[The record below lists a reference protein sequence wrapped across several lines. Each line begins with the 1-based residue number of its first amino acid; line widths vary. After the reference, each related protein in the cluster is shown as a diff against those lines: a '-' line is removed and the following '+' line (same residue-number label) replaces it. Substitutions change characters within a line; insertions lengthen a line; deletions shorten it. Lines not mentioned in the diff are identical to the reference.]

1 MQRHLIDYIRRPDT
15 IDEDAVSYLL
25 ALTQEH
31 PYFHVARILLLQ
43 ALYKMHAPAYDETL
57 RRTAILVPG
66 REAIFRL
73 TEEPHYTHAE
83 ERKRYDETS
92 ETSAS
97 RTVSLIDNF
106 LEAQTPAT
114 PVSHPIDAA
123 QDYIGYLLQRE
134 SQEGRNRQEAL
145 PMNGGGVVEDFLE
158 NNNSGRIVLNDNK
171 VVEDFLENISDSRR
185 IVLDD
190 GKDAEDQPENG
201 PGRTTPDEATG
212 QPDKSEEAQTA
223 KTPKK
228 DVDNEILTE
237 IMAGIYIKQGK
248 YENAVKIIRQLSLKY
263 PKKNRY
269 FADQIRFL
277 EKLIINNKHK

>member
-1 MQRHLIDYIRRPDT
+1 MNRHIIDYIRRPDT
-15 IDEDAVSYLL
+15 IDDDAIAQLQ

-31 PYFHVARILLLQ
+31 PYFHIARILLLQ
-43 ALYKMHAPAYDETL
+43 ALYKKHDPAYDETL
-57 RRTAILVPG
+57 RRTAILVPN

-73 TEEPHYTHAE
+73 TEEPHYTQAE
-83 ERKRYDETS
+83 ERKRYEETTDDS
-92 ETSAS
+92 ES

-106 LEAQTPAT
+106 LEAQTPVS

-123 QDYIGYLLQRE
+123 QDYIGYLLQQE
-134 SQEGRNRQEAL
+134 SRQGTQRQEAL

-158 NNNSGRIVLNDNK
+158 NEHG
-171 VVEDFLENISDSRR
+171 R

-190 GKDAEDQPENG
+190 NLEDEHNESQSDNSNVYEN
-201 PGRTTPDEATG
+201 DEN
-212 QPDKSEEAQTA
+212 
-223 KTPKK
+223 
-228 DVDNEILTE
+228 NEILTE

>member
-1 MQRHLIDYIRRPDT
+1 MQRHIIDYIRRPDT
-15 IDEDAVSYLL
+15 IDDDAIAQLQ

-31 PYFHVARILLLQ
+31 PYFHIARILLLQ
-43 ALYKMHAPAYDETL
+43 ALYKKHDPAYDETL
-57 RRTAILVPG
+57 RRTAILVPN

-73 TEEPHYTHAE
+73 TEEPHYTQAE
-83 ERKRYDETS
+83 EHKRYEETTDDS
-92 ETSAS
+92 ES

-106 LEAQTPAT
+106 LEAQTPVS

-123 QDYIGYLLQRE
+123 QDYIGYLLQQE
-134 SQEGRNRQEAL
+134 SRQGTQRQEAL

-158 NNNSGRIVLNDNK
+158 NEHG
-171 VVEDFLENISDSRR
+171 R

-190 GKDAEDQPENG
+190 NLEDEHNESQSDDSNVYEN
-201 PGRTTPDEATG
+201 DEN
-212 QPDKSEEAQTA
+212 
-223 KTPKK
+223 
-228 DVDNEILTE
+228 NEILTE

-263 PKKNRY
+263 PKKSRY

>member
-1 MQRHLIDYIRRPDT
+1 MQRHIIDYIRRPDT
-15 IDEDAVSYLL
+15 IDDDAIAQLQ

-31 PYFHVARILLLQ
+31 PYFHIARILLLQ
-43 ALYKMHAPAYDETL
+43 ALYKKHDPAYDETL
-57 RRTAILVPG
+57 RRTAVLVPS

-73 TEEPHYTHAE
+73 TEEPHYTQAE
-83 ERKRYDETS
+83 ERKRYEETTDDS
-92 ETSAS
+92 ES

-106 LEAQTPAT
+106 LEAQTPVS

-123 QDYIGYLLQRE
+123 QDYIGYLLQQE
-134 SQEGRNRQEAL
+134 SRQGTQRQEAL

-158 NNNSGRIVLNDNK
+158 NEHG
-171 VVEDFLENISDSRR
+171 R

-190 GKDAEDQPENG
+190 NLEDEQNESQSDNSNVYEN
-201 PGRTTPDEATG
+201 DEN
-212 QPDKSEEAQTA
+212 
-223 KTPKK
+223 
-228 DVDNEILTE
+228 NEILTE

>member
-1 MQRHLIDYIRRPDT
+1 MQRHIIDYIRRPDT
-15 IDEDAVSYLL
+15 IDDAIAQLQ

-31 PYFHVARILLLQ
+31 PYFHIARILLLQ
-43 ALYKMHAPAYDETL
+43 ALYKKHDPAYDETL
-57 RRTAILVPG
+57 RRTAILVPN

-73 TEEPHYTHAE
+73 TEEPHYTQAE
-83 ERKRYDETS
+83 EHKRYEETTDDS
-92 ETSAS
+92 ES

-106 LEAQTPAT
+106 LEAQTPVS

-123 QDYIGYLLQRE
+123 QDYIGYLLQQE
-134 SQEGRNRQEAL
+134 SRQGTQRQEAL

-158 NNNSGRIVLNDNK
+158 NEHG
-171 VVEDFLENISDSRR
+171 R

-190 GKDAEDQPENG
+190 NLEDEHNESQSDDSNVYEN
-201 PGRTTPDEATG
+201 DEN
-212 QPDKSEEAQTA
+212 
-223 KTPKK
+223 
-228 DVDNEILTE
+228 NEILTE

>member
-1 MQRHLIDYIRRPDT
+1 MQRPLIDYIRRPDI
-15 IDEDAVSYLL
+15 IDDDAISQLQT
-25 ALTQEH
+25 LTQEH

-43 ALYKMHAPAYDETL
+43 ALYRKHAPAYDETL
-57 RRTAILVPG
+57 RRTAILVPC
-66 REAIFRL
+66 REAVFRL

-83 ERKRYDETS
+83 ERKRYDEATDS
-92 ETSAS
+92 SAS

-106 LEAQTPAT
+106 LEAQSPVT

-134 SQEGRNRQEAL
+134 SQQGMRNQDAL

-158 NNNSGRIVLNDNK
+158 KEAGRIVLNGND
-171 VVEDFLENISDSRR
+171 VAEDSMENEHGGS
-185 IVLDD
+185 VLDD
-190 GKDAEDQPENG
+190 SGENEHEERRANESEK
-201 PGRTTPDEATG
+201 PQNDE
-212 QPDKSEEAQTA
+212 E
-223 KTPKK
+223 
-228 DVDNEILTE
+228 NEILTE

>member
-1 MQRHLIDYIRRPDT
+1 MQRHIIDYIRRPDT
-15 IDEDAVSYLL
+15 IDDDAIAQLQ
-25 ALTQEH
+25 ALTEEH

-43 ALYKMHAPAYDETL
+43 GLYKKHAPTYDETL
-57 RRTAILVPG
+57 RHTAILVPS

-73 TEEPHYTHAE
+73 TEEPHYSQAE
-83 ERKRYDETS
+83 EHKRYEETNDTS
-92 ETSAS
+92 ES

-106 LEAQTPAT
+106 LEAQSPAT
-114 PVSHPIDAA
+114 PISHPIDAA

-134 SQEGRNRQEAL
+134 SQQGQQRQEAL

-158 NNNSGRIVLNDNK
+158 KEHG
-171 VVEDFLENISDSRR
+171 R

-190 GKDAEDQPENG
+190 NIENEQEEEQPEESQ
-201 PGRTTPDEATG
+201 TTQNDEN
-212 QPDKSEEAQTA
+212 
-223 KTPKK
+223 
-228 DVDNEILTE
+228 NEILTE

-277 EKLIINNKHK
+277 EKLITNNKHK

>member
-1 MQRHLIDYIRRPDT
+1 MNRHIIDYIRRPDT
-15 IDEDAVSYLL
+15 IDDDAIGQLQ
-25 ALTQEH
+25 ALTREH

-43 ALYKMHAPAYDETL
+43 ALYKKHDPTYDETL
-57 RRTAILVPG
+57 RRTAILVPS

-83 ERKRYDETS
+83 ESRRYEEADEAS
-92 ETSAS
+92 ES

-106 LEAQTPAT
+106 LGVQDSPTPAG
-114 PVSHPIDAA
+114 HPIDAA

-134 SQEGRNRQEAL
+134 SLQGGQRPEEL

-158 NNNSGRIVLNDNK
+158 NEHGRIVLNDDIENEQK
-171 VVEDFLENISDSRR
+171 EDEESEGEIQQN
-185 IVLDD
+185 
-190 GKDAEDQPENG
+190 
-201 PGRTTPDEATG
+201 DEKN
-212 QPDKSEEAQTA
+212 D
-223 KTPKK
+223 
-228 DVDNEILTE
+228 ILTE

-277 EKLIINNKHK
+277 EKLILNNKHK

>member
-1 MQRHLIDYIRRPDT
+1 MQRHIIDYIRRPDT
-15 IDEDAVSYLL
+15 IDDDAIAQLQ

-31 PYFHVARILLLQ
+31 PYFHIARILLLQ
-43 ALYKMHAPAYDETL
+43 ALYKKHDPAYDETL
-57 RRTAILVPG
+57 RRTAILVPN

-73 TEEPHYTHAE
+73 TEEPHYTQAE
-83 ERKRYDETS
+83 ERKRYEETTDDS
-92 ETSAS
+92 ES

-106 LEAQTPAT
+106 LEAQTPVS

-123 QDYIGYLLQRE
+123 QDYIGYLLQQE
-134 SQEGRNRQEAL
+134 SRQGTQRQEAL

-158 NNNSGRIVLNDNK
+158 NEHG
-171 VVEDFLENISDSRR
+171 R

-190 GKDAEDQPENG
+190 NLEDEQNESQSDNSNVYEN
-201 PGRTTPDEATG
+201 DEN
-212 QPDKSEEAQTA
+212 
-223 KTPKK
+223 
-228 DVDNEILTE
+228 NEILTE

-277 EKLIINNKHK
+277 EKLILNNKHK

>member
-1 MQRHLIDYIRRPDT
+1 VNKPLIDYIRRPDT
-15 IDEDAVSYLL
+15 IDDDAIVLL
-25 ALTQEH
+25 QALTQEY

-43 ALYKMHAPAYDETL
+43 ALYKSHAPAYDETL
-57 RRTAILVPG
+57 RRTAILVPS

-83 ERKRYDETS
+83 ERKRYDEASDSS
-92 ETSAS
+92 ES

-106 LEAQTPAT
+106 LEAQMPAA
-114 PVSHPIDAA
+114 PASHPIDAA

-134 SQEGRNRQEAL
+134 SQMGQQRQEAL

-158 NNNSGRIVLNDNK
+158 NKPGRIVLDNDI
-171 VVEDFLENISDSRR
+171 EDEHEVQQTDESKTAQN
-185 IVLDD
+185 
-190 GKDAEDQPENG
+190 DAE
-201 PGRTTPDEATG
+201 
-212 QPDKSEEAQTA
+212 
-223 KTPKK
+223 
-228 DVDNEILTE
+228 NEILTE

>member
-1 MQRHLIDYIRRPDT
+1 MQRHIIDFIRRPDT
-15 IDEDAVSYLL
+15 IDDDAINQLQT
-25 ALTQEH
+25 LTQEY

-43 ALYKMHAPAYDETL
+43 ALYKKHAPSYDETL
-57 RRTAILVPG
+57 RRTAILVPN
-66 REAIFRL
+66 REAVFRL

-83 ERKRYDETS
+83 ERKRYDEIADS
-92 ETSAS
+92 SDS

-106 LEAQTPAT
+106 LENQTPTT

-134 SQEGRNRQEAL
+134 SQQGQHRQEAL
-145 PMNGGGVVEDFLE
+145 PLNGGGVVEDFLE
-158 NNNSGRIVLNDNK
+158 NKPGRIVFDNNDESEHEESPQNESK
-171 VVEDFLENISDSRR
+171 KPQN
-185 IVLDD
+185 
-190 GKDAEDQPENG
+190 
-201 PGRTTPDEATG
+201 
-212 QPDKSEEAQTA
+212 DK
-223 KTPKK
+223 
-228 DVDNEILTE
+228 DNEILTE

>member
-1 MQRHLIDYIRRPDT
+1 MNKPIIDYIRRPEA
-15 IDEDAVSYLL
+15 IDDEAITHLQTL
-25 ALTQEH
+25 IQEH

-43 ALYKMHAPAYDETL
+43 ALYKKHDPAYDETL
-57 RRTAILVPG
+57 RRTAILVPN

-83 ERKRYDETS
+83 ESKRYEEADEAS
-92 ETSAS
+92 DS

-106 LEAQTPAT
+106 LEAQTPAK
-114 PVSHPIDAA
+114 PASHPIDAA

-134 SQEGRNRQEAL
+134 SQEGRQRPEEL

-158 NNNSGRIVLNDNK
+158 KEPGRIVLNDDIENEQE
-171 VVEDFLENISDSRR
+171 EDVTDEGKIQQNDEN
-185 IVLDD
+185 
-190 GKDAEDQPENG
+190 
-201 PGRTTPDEATG
+201 
-212 QPDKSEEAQTA
+212 
-223 KTPKK
+223 
-228 DVDNEILTE
+228 NEILTE

-263 PKKNRY
+263 PKKSRY

-277 EKLIINNKHK
+277 EKLILNNKHK

>member
-1 MQRHLIDYIRRPDT
+1 MQRHIIDYIRRPDT
-15 IDEDAVSYLL
+15 IDDDAIAQLQ

-31 PYFHVARILLLQ
+31 PYFHIARILLLQ
-43 ALYKMHAPAYDETL
+43 ALYKKHDPAYDETL
-57 RRTAILVPG
+57 RRTAILVPN

-73 TEEPHYTHAE
+73 TEEPHYTQAE
-83 ERKRYDETS
+83 EHKRYEETTDDS
-92 ETSAS
+92 ES

-106 LEAQTPAT
+106 LEAQTPVS

-123 QDYIGYLLQRE
+123 QDYIGYLLQQE
-134 SQEGRNRQEAL
+134 SRQGTQRQEAL

-158 NNNSGRIVLNDNK
+158 NEHG
-171 VVEDFLENISDSRR
+171 R

-190 GKDAEDQPENG
+190 NLEDEHNESQSDDSNVHEN
-201 PGRTTPDEATG
+201 DEN
-212 QPDKSEEAQTA
+212 
-223 KTPKK
+223 
-228 DVDNEILTE
+228 NEILTE

-269 FADQIRFL
+269 FTDQIRFL

>member
-1 MQRHLIDYIRRPDT
+1 MNRHIIDYIRRPDT
-15 IDEDAVSYLL
+15 IDDDAIAQLQ

-31 PYFHVARILLLQ
+31 PYFHIARILLLQ
-43 ALYKMHAPAYDETL
+43 ALYKKHDPAYDETL
-57 RRTAILVPG
+57 RRTAILVPN

-73 TEEPHYTHAE
+73 TEEPHYTQAE
-83 ERKRYDETS
+83 ERKRYKETTDDS
-92 ETSAS
+92 ES

-106 LEAQTPAT
+106 LEAQTPVS

-123 QDYIGYLLQRE
+123 QDYIGYLLQQE
-134 SQEGRNRQEAL
+134 SRQGTQRQEAL

-158 NNNSGRIVLNDNK
+158 NEHG
-171 VVEDFLENISDSRR
+171 R

-190 GKDAEDQPENG
+190 NLEDEHNESQSDNSNVYEN
-201 PGRTTPDEATG
+201 DEN
-212 QPDKSEEAQTA
+212 
-223 KTPKK
+223 
-228 DVDNEILTE
+228 NEILTE

>member
-158 NNNSGRIVLNDNK
+158 N
-171 VVEDFLENISDSRR
+171 ISDSRR

-190 GKDAEDQPENG
+190 SKDAEDQPENE
-201 PGRTTPDEATG
+201 PGRTAPDEATG
-212 QPDKSEEAQTA
+212 QPDKSEEPQTA

-228 DVDNEILTE
+228 DADNEILTE

>member
-1 MQRHLIDYIRRPDT
+1 MNRHIIDYIRRPDT
-15 IDEDAVSYLL
+15 IDDDAIAQLQ

-31 PYFHVARILLLQ
+31 PYFHIARILLLQ
-43 ALYKMHAPAYDETL
+43 ALYKKHDPAYDETL
-57 RRTAILVPG
+57 RRTAILVPN

-73 TEEPHYTHAE
+73 TEEPHYTQAE
-83 ERKRYDETS
+83 ERKRYEETTDDS
-92 ETSAS
+92 ES

-106 LEAQTPAT
+106 LEAQTPVS
-114 PVSHPIDAA
+114 PISHPIDAA
-123 QDYIGYLLQRE
+123 QDYIGYLLQQE
-134 SQEGRNRQEAL
+134 SRQGTQRQEAL

-158 NNNSGRIVLNDNK
+158 NEHG
-171 VVEDFLENISDSRR
+171 R

-190 GKDAEDQPENG
+190 NLEDEHNESQSDNSNVYEN
-201 PGRTTPDEATG
+201 DEN
-212 QPDKSEEAQTA
+212 
-223 KTPKK
+223 
-228 DVDNEILTE
+228 NEILTE

>member
-1 MQRHLIDYIRRPDT
+1 MQRHIIDYIRRPDT
-15 IDEDAVSYLL
+15 IDDDAIAQLQ

-31 PYFHVARILLLQ
+31 PYFHIARILLLQ
-43 ALYKMHAPAYDETL
+43 ALYKKHDPAYDETL
-57 RRTAILVPG
+57 RRTAILVPN

-73 TEEPHYTHAE
+73 TEEPHYTQAE
-83 ERKRYDETS
+83 ERKRYEETTDDP
-92 ETSAS
+92 ES

-106 LEAQTPAT
+106 LEAQTPVS

-123 QDYIGYLLQRE
+123 QDYIGYLLQQE
-134 SQEGRNRQEAL
+134 SRQGTQRQEAL

-158 NNNSGRIVLNDNK
+158 NEHG
-171 VVEDFLENISDSRR
+171 R

-190 GKDAEDQPENG
+190 NLEDEHNESQSDNSNVYEN
-201 PGRTTPDEATG
+201 DENN
-212 QPDKSEEAQTA
+212 K
-223 KTPKK
+223 
-228 DVDNEILTE
+228 ILTE

>member
-1 MQRHLIDYIRRPDT
+1 MQRHIIDYIRRPDI
-15 IDEDAVSYLL
+15 IDDDAINQLQT
-25 ALTQEH
+25 LTQEY
-31 PYFHVARILLLQ
+31 PYFHVARILLLE
-43 ALYKMHAPAYDETL
+43 ALYKKHAPAYDETL
-57 RRTAILVPG
+57 RRTAVLVPN

-83 ERKRYDETS
+83 ERKRYDEAADS
-92 ETSAS
+92 SDS

-106 LEAQTPAT
+106 LDAQAPTT

-134 SQEGRNRQEAL
+134 SQQGQHRQEAL
-145 PMNGGGVVEDFLE
+145 PLNGGGVVEDFLE
-158 NNNSGRIVLNDNK
+158 NEPGRIVLDN
-171 VVEDFLENISDSRR
+171 SD
-185 IVLDD
+185 
-190 GKDAEDQPENG
+190 E
-201 PGRTTPDEATG
+201 
-212 QPDKSEEAQTA
+212 SEQEESQTNESKKTEKA
-223 KTPKK
+223 K
-228 DVDNEILTE
+228 DNEILTE

>member
-1 MQRHLIDYIRRPDT
+1 MQRPLIDYIRRPDT
-15 IDEDAVSYLL
+15 LDDSAIAQLQT
-25 ALTQEH
+25 LTREH

-43 ALYKMHAPAYDETL
+43 ALYRKHDPAYDETL
-57 RRTAILVPG
+57 RSTAILVPS
-66 REAIFRL
+66 REAVFRL
-73 TEEPHYTHAE
+73 TEEPHYTHPE
-83 ERKRYDETS
+83 ERKRYEEEDTS
-92 ETSAS
+92 DS

-106 LEAQTPAT
+106 LGAQTPST

-134 SQEGRNRQEAL
+134 NQQGGQRQEAL

-158 NNNSGRIVLNDNK
+158 NEVG
-171 VVEDFLENISDSRR
+171 R

-190 GKDAEDQPENG
+190 NG
-201 PGRTTPDEATG
+201 GNEHEETQANVTPKPQDEAEN
-212 QPDKSEEAQTA
+212 Q
-223 KTPKK
+223 
-228 DVDNEILTE
+228 ILTE

>member
-1 MQRHLIDYIRRPDT
+1 MNRQIIDYIRRPDT
-15 IDEDAVSYLL
+15 IDDDAISLL
-25 ALTQEH
+25 QALVQEH
-31 PYFHVARILLLQ
+31 PYFHVARILLLE
-43 ALYKMHAPAYDETL
+43 ALYKKHSPIYDETL
-57 RRTAILVPG
+57 RRTAILVPD
-66 REAIFRL
+66 RYAVFRL

-83 ERKRYDETS
+83 ERKRYDDADDAAE
-92 ETSAS
+92 S

-106 LEAQTPAT
+106 LEAQMPAS
-114 PVSHPIDAA
+114 PDNHPIDAA

-134 SQEGRNRQEAL
+134 RQEGGQRQEEL

-158 NNNSGRIVLNDNK
+158 NEHGRIVLDSETE
-171 VVEDFLENISDSRR
+171 VEHE
-185 IVLDD
+185 VLQTDE
-190 GKDAEDQPENG
+190 GKTTQKDAE
-201 PGRTTPDEATG
+201 
-212 QPDKSEEAQTA
+212 
-223 KTPKK
+223 
-228 DVDNEILTE
+228 NEILTE

>member
-1 MQRHLIDYIRRPDT
+1 MNKPLIIDYIRRPDT
-15 IDEDAVSYLL
+15 INDEAVAWLREL
-25 ALTQEH
+25 VREH
-31 PYFHVARILLLQ
+31 PYFHVARILLLW
-43 ALYKMHAPAYDETL
+43 ALYRRHDPAYDETL
-57 RRTAILVPG
+57 RQSAILLPS

-83 ERKRYDETS
+83 ERKRYGDDDDTHG
-92 ETSAS
+92 S

-106 LEAQTPAT
+106 LETQMPAA
-114 PVSHPIDAA
+114 PAGHPIDAA
-123 QDYIGYLLQRE
+123 QDYIGYLLQLE
-134 SQEGRNRQEAL
+134 SQQGQPGQEAL

-158 NNNSGRIVLNDNK
+158 RGNGRIVLAG
-171 VVEDFLENISDSRR
+171 SDSMES
-185 IVLDD
+185 LP
-190 GKDAEDQPENG
+190 EDEPQSAAPAGSAGSGEEK
-201 PGRTTPDEATG
+201 TDEA
-212 QPDKSEEAQTA
+212 DKAQEGA
-223 KTPKK
+223 E
-228 DVDNEILTE
+228 NEILTE

>member
-1 MQRHLIDYIRRPDT
+1 MQRHIIDYIRRPDT
-15 IDEDAVSYLL
+15 IDDDAISQLQT
-25 ALTQEH
+25 LTQEH

-43 ALYKMHAPAYDETL
+43 ALYKKHAPTYDETL
-57 RRTAILVPG
+57 RRTAILVPS

-83 ERKRYDETS
+83 ERRRYNDDDDNTS
-92 ETSAS
+92 DS

-106 LEAQTPAT
+106 LETQTPTMPAG
-114 PVSHPIDAA
+114 HPIDAA

-134 SQEGRNRQEAL
+134 SQMGQQRQEAL

-158 NNNSGRIVLNDNK
+158 NEHG
-171 VVEDFLENISDSRR
+171 R

-190 GKDAEDQPENG
+190 NNENEQEEEKTNDS
-201 PGRTTPDEATG
+201 R
-212 QPDKSEEAQTA
+212 KSQNEGN
-223 KTPKK
+223 
-228 DVDNEILTE
+228 NEILTE
-237 IMAGIYIKQGK
+237 IMAGIYIKQGI

>member
-1 MQRHLIDYIRRPDT
+1 MQRHIIDYIRRPDT
-15 IDEDAVSYLL
+15 IDDDAIAQLQ

-31 PYFHVARILLLQ
+31 PYFHIARILLLQ
-43 ALYKMHAPAYDETL
+43 ALYKKHDPAYDETL
-57 RRTAILVPG
+57 RRTAILVPN

-73 TEEPHYTHAE
+73 TEEPHYTQAE
-83 ERKRYDETS
+83 EHKRYEETTDDS
-92 ETSAS
+92 ES

-106 LEAQTPAT
+106 LEAQTPVS
-114 PVSHPIDAA
+114 PVSHPIDAK
-123 QDYIGYLLQRE
+123 QEYIGYLLQQE
-134 SQEGRNRQEAL
+134 SRQGTQRQEAL

-158 NNNSGRIVLNDNK
+158 NEHG
-171 VVEDFLENISDSRR
+171 R

-190 GKDAEDQPENG
+190 NLEDEHNESQSDDSNVHEN
-201 PGRTTPDEATG
+201 DEN
-212 QPDKSEEAQTA
+212 
-223 KTPKK
+223 
-228 DVDNEILTE
+228 NEILTE